1 MCNFTL
7 LVLAPLIK
15 NSSTNFFIVEQYY
28 FGGATH
34 NVSTVTDKLYEL
46 GKQCKVNQ
54 KYTHVHKI

>member
-1 MCNFTL
+1 MCNSTL
-7 LVLAPLIK
+7 LVFGSIK
-15 NSSTNFFIVEQYY
+15 SSTNFFIVEQYY

-54 KYTHVHKI
+54 KIHACT